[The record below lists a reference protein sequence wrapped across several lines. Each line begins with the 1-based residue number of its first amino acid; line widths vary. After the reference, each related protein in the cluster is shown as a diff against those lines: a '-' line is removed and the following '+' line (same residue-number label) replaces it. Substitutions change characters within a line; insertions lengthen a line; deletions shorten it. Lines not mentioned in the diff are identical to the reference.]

1 MSARE
6 WIVEGDGLV
15 GVWLGWGGLY
25 QDRVWFVL
33 FSMMMFRL
41 LTVVPV
47 LDYFKTLRVLTV

>member
-1 MSARE
+1 M
-6 WIVEGDGLV
+6 EGDGLV